1 MKRLIVL
8 LLQAALVAA
17 IVGSTYIYTESR
29 TKPTGVLV
37 FSRNISPHTKITK
50 DMVSLVTVPDSAI
63 SREMGRDI
71 NEVLDKYTGSEVVR
85 GEPVFVS
92 KLINEQSLTPESR
105 LMGDMRKQSF
115 EVDLARSNG
124 GALKPGDYVDL
135 IYYVEDSAANTARS
149 DIFIS
154 KILVLDVRNSEAIPL
169 NSPGKGS
176 GEAEFDSGIGKRI
189 PAVIT
194 VAVSPEQ
201 AKQIVFYKN
210 RGKIDIAVYPE
221 NAAKDPLTAVKASTK
236 AGSMQPATGPAVS
249 PARAGPATSAAA
261 GTAPA
266 KTAAAAAAVQTAP
279 GRAAPDYRTAPNVT
293 LPGKVDNGRN
303 R

>member
-1 MKRLIVL
+1 MKRLIIL

-17 IVGSTYIYTESR
+17 IVWTTYLYTESR
-29 TKPTGVLV
+29 TKPTGVLI
-37 FSRNISPHTKITK
+37 FNQNLPLHTKITSE
-50 DMVSLVTVPDSAI
+50 MVSLVTVPDSAV
-63 SREMGRDI
+63 SREMGRDVK
-71 NEVLDKYTGSEVVR
+71 EVLNKYTGAEVVR
-85 GEPVFVS
+85 GEPVFVG
-92 KLINEQSLTPESR
+92 KLLNEQSLAPEAR

-135 IYYVEDSAANTARS
+135 IYYVEDSAANSARS

-154 KILVLDVRNSEAIPL
+154 KILVLDVRNSEAMPL
-169 NSPGKGS
+169 NTPGKGTRD
-176 GEAEFDSGIGKRI
+176 AEFDSGIGKRI

-194 VAVSPEQ
+194 VAVKPEQ

-221 NAAKDPLTAVKASTK
+221 NAA
-236 AGSMQPATGPAVS
+236 G
-249 PARAGPATSAAA
+249 AAA
-261 GTAPA
+261 VPVKTGTLPA
-266 KTAAAAAAVQTAP
+266 KTAAAAAVKAGPEKT
-279 GRAAPDYRTAPNVT
+279 APDYRNVPNVT
-293 LPGKVDNGRN
+293 MPGKVDNGRN